1 MLERFGWQ
9 ANRWSCW
16 GVLLVNPESR
26 IPNPKTQAWDLELGI
41 WVLGFMFTVYSDVM
55 PLDVAAIQESL
66 RSDGLDAWLLYD
78 FHGSN
83 PIAAR
88 LAGLNNGAH
97 MTTRRWYYLIPA
109 SGSPRA
115 LVHAIERHN
124 LDALPGNK
132 QTYAGREQLARGLD
146 ELLRG
151 VRRVAMEY
159 SPQGAIPYLSR
170 VDAGTAELIRSRG
183 VEIVSSGD
191 LVQRFEAAWT
201 PAQLETHMRA
211 SDALYRIKDR
221 AFDRARSALERR
233 ERITEY
239 DLQQQMVKWFEEEGL
254 VSDSAPDVAL
264 GANAGNPHYL
274 PSKDHSAVITPGQ
287 VLLLDLWGKV
297 EQPGAVFADITWV
310 GFTGSRAPDEA
321 IRAFDA
327 IVRARDTAVAL
338 VEEAALTGREL
349 HGWEVDRAAR
359 AVLEQSGYGDHIL
372 HRTGHSLGETVHGN
386 GVHLDDY
393 ETHDDRRILPG
404 TGFTVEPGLYFDT
417 FGVRTEINVF
427 RGDRDVAV
435 SGPRQ
440 VALVTL
446 GT

>member
-1 MLERFGWQ
+1 
-9 ANRWSCW
+9 
-16 GVLLVNPESR
+16 
-26 IPNPKTQAWDLELGI
+26 
-41 WVLGFMFTVYSDVM
+41 M

-88 LAGLNNGAH
+88 LAGLTNGAH

-124 LDALPGNK
+124 LDALPGTS
-132 QTYAGREQLARGLD
+132 QTYAGREQLAAGLD
-146 ELLRG
+146 DLLRG
-151 VRRVAMEY
+151 VTRVAMEY

-170 VDAGTAELIRSRG
+170 VDAGTAEMIRARG
-183 VEIVSSGD
+183 IDIVSSGD

-201 PAQLETHMRA
+201 PAQLATHRRA

-221 AFDRARSALERR
+221 AFDRARAALGNR
-233 ERITEY
+233 ERLTEY
-239 DLQQQMVKWFEEEGL
+239 DLQQEMVRWFEDEGL
-254 VSDSAPDVAL
+254 VSDSAPVVAVD
-264 GANAGNPHYL
+264 ANAGNPHYL
-274 PSKDHSAVITPGQ
+274 PSRDHARVITPNE

-297 EQPGAVFADITWV
+297 MDPGAVFADITWV
-310 GFTGSRAPDEA
+310 GFTGSRVPDE
-321 IRAFDA
+321 IGRTFDA
-327 IVRARDTAVAL
+327 IVRARDAAVAL
-338 VEEAALTGREL
+338 VEEGALTGREL

-372 HRTGHSLGETVHGN
+372 HRTGHSLGESVHGN

-404 TGFTVEPGLYFDT
+404 SGFTVEPGLYFDT

-427 RGDRDVAV
+427 RGDRDATV

-440 VALVTL
+440 MALVTL